1 MECKIEPMI
10 LAHVSAIEDSLANQF
25 DDFWNVTTLKQEL
38 QNPNAK
44 VFVALLQN
52 EVVGFAS
59 IWKAVDEY
67 HVTNIVVRKDLRQ
80 NRIGSQLLETLI
92 EVAKSEHSPLLTLEV
107 NKNNI
112 PAQKLYQKYGFKD
125 VGLRKKY
132 YHNTEDALIMTL
144 YF

>member
-1 MECKIEPMI
+1 MI

>member
-1 MECKIEPMI
+1 MI

-92 EVAKSEHSPLLTLEV
+92 EVVKSEHSPLLTLEV